1 LKQIIKNTIA
11 ILNRAERKKGLV
23 LIGLNLL
30 IGVLDVGF
38 LACLLFMVQLYSG
51 GAYAGRLS
59 FLPGRVINA
68 HSLWPPGVFFFLFA
82 LKNLA
87 SFLVFRAQCH
97 FRYAV
102 SLRIS
107 RHNLLAYLEGSYD
120 DYVHADSAMHI
131 SQINLQPVEFSQ
143 HVMEGLQQS
152 VSEWAMIVL
161 TVTAILLF
169 NAKIFMLLLL
179 LLLPPVV
186 IAAWLTR
193 RQLLTAKANI
203 AGNRE
208 ISMQRLKESIGGYVE
223 SNVYGREGFF
233 TDRYYRSQKLQN
245 KYLSALQVIQG
256 MPTRL
261 AEVFAVFGFLTLI
274 SIHHFAAKGQGE
286 GFVTVGAFLA
296 AAYKIIPGIA
306 RILNLHGQIRAYS
319 YTLHDLVK
327 KKKRNGGVRQD
338 EATGGIASIAF
349 RHVSFRY
356 EQQYILKDLT
366 LRIQAG
372 GMVGIEG
379 HSGRGKTTLLNI
391 LLGFLTPES
400 GEVLFNDRPLN
411 RAERYQW
418 WKRISYVKQQP
429 FILHDTLL
437 TNITMEETEYD
448 EARLRHVI
456 YVSGLQPLIET
467 WPLGVRTW
475 ISENGKNISGGQRQ
489 RIMVARAL
497 YKEAD
502 VFILDEP
509 FSEMDEAS
517 EERLLGYF
525 RQLTAEGKIVI
536 LITHNQK
543 SLSYCDRVIVLGELS
558 ARSRTSF

>member
-1 LKQIIKNTIA
+1 MKQIIKNTIA

-23 LIGLNLL
+23 LIWLNLL
-30 IGVLDVGF
+30 IGILDVGF

-51 GAYAGRLS
+51 GAYTGRLS
-59 FLPGRVINA
+59 ISPAWMINPN
-68 HSLWPPGVFFFLFA
+68 SLWPLGVFFFLFA
-82 LKNLA
+82 IKNLA
-87 SFLVFRAQCH
+87 SFLVFKAQCH

-120 DYVHADSAMHI
+120 DYVHVDSAVHV
-131 SQINLQPVEFSQ
+131 SQVNLQPAEFSQ

-152 VSEWAMIVL
+152 ISEWAMIGL

-169 NAKIFMLLLL
+169 NARLFLLLLL
-179 LLLPPVV
+179 LLLPPVI

-203 AGNRE
+203 ADHRD
-208 ISMQRLKESIGGYVE
+208 ITWQRLKESIAGYVE
-223 SNVYGREGFF
+223 SNLYDKKSFF
-233 TDRYYRSQKLQN
+233 TDRYHRSQKLQN
-245 KYLSALQVIQG
+245 KFLSTLQVIQG
-256 MPTRL
+256 MPNRL

-274 SIHHFAAKGQGE
+274 FINHFAGKGQGA

-306 RILNLHGQIRAYS
+306 RILNLNGQIRAYS
-319 YTLHDLVK
+319 YTIDDLVK
-327 KKKRNGGVRQD
+327 KKKSNGSIRQ
-338 EATGGIASIAF
+338 EGTAGTISSISL
-349 RHVSFRY
+349 RDVSFRY
-356 EQQYILKDLT
+356 EQQYILKKLD
-366 LRIQAG
+366 LRIKAG
-372 GMVGIEG
+372 GIVGIEG

-400 GEVLFNDRPLN
+400 GEVLFNDRPMN
-411 RAERYQW
+411 RAERHQW
-418 WKRISYVKQQP
+418 WRRISYVKQQP

-437 TNITMEETEYD
+437 TNITMEEEDYD
-448 EARLRHVI
+448 DARLKHVLC
-456 YVSGLQPLIET
+456 VSGLHSMVET
-467 WPLGVRTW
+467 LPQGIRTW

-489 RIMVARAL
+489 RIMIARAL
-497 YKEAD
+497 YKKAD

-509 FSEMDEAS
+509 FSELDEAS

-525 RQLTAEGKIVI
+525 RQLTAAGKIVI
-536 LITHNQK
+536 LITHNKK
-543 SLSYCDRVIVLGELS
+543 SLSYCDRVISLGE
-558 ARSRTSF
+558 A

>member
-1 LKQIIKNTIA
+1 MKQIIKNTIA
-11 ILNRAERKKGLV
+11 ILNREERKKGLV
-23 LIGLNLL
+23 LIWLNLV
-30 IGVLDVGF
+30 IGILDVGF

-51 GAYAGRLS
+51 GVYAGRIS
-59 FLPGRVINA
+59 FLPGWMINPN
-68 HSLWPPGVFFFLFA
+68 SLWPPGVFFFLFA
-82 LKNLA
+82 IKNLA
-87 SFLVFRAQCH
+87 SFLVFKAQCH

-107 RHNLLAYLEGSYD
+107 RHNLLAYLEGSFD
-120 DYVHADSAMHI
+120 DFVNVDSAVHI
-131 SQINLQPVEFSQ
+131 SRINLQPTEFSQ

-152 VSEWAMIVL
+152 ISEWAMIGL

-169 NAKIFMLLLL
+169 NAKIFLLLLL
-179 LLLPPVV
+179 LLLPPVI

-203 AGNRE
+203 ADNRE
-208 ISMQRLKESIGGYVE
+208 ISMQRLRESIGGYVE
-223 SNVYGREGFF
+223 SNLYDKNSLF
-233 TDRYYRSQKLQN
+233 TDRYHRSQRLQN
-245 KYLSALQVIQG
+245 KFLSALQVIQG

-274 SIHHFAAKGQGE
+274 SINHFAGKGQGA

-306 RILNLHGQIRAYS
+306 RILNLNGQIRAYS

-327 KKKRNGGVRQD
+327 KKKRNGDGRQD
-338 EATGGIASIAF
+338 GATVRIDSIAF

-356 EQQYILKDLT
+356 EQQYILKELN

-400 GEVLFNDRPLN
+400 GEVLFNDRPMN
-411 RAERYQW
+411 RAERHQW

-448 EARLRHVI
+448 EARLRHVLC
-456 YVSGLQPLIET
+456 VSGLQSIVET
-467 WPLGVRTW
+467 LPLGIRTW

-489 RIMVARAL
+489 RIMIARAL

-509 FSEMDEAS
+509 FSELDEAS
-517 EERLLGYF
+517 EERLIGYF
-525 RQLTAEGKIVI
+525 KQLTAAGRIVI
-536 LITHNQK
+536 LITHNK
-543 SLSYCDRVIVLGELS
+543 RSLSYCDRVIALGELS